1 MSLYQICYRSR
12 IKPDVL
18 SQDPEDAIA
27 QTTHRLR
34 RMNALNGVT
43 GALIFTDT
51 HVFQLIEGQAERA
64 TASLECAVAD
74 PRHERHEDVEILSRK
89 AAEYRLFHDS
99 WLYFADL
106 RMDHG
111 RELPSQLAMIMP
123 RPETATAADVL
134 ALMAYIAGDLA
145 EAHLTNRI
153 LQI

>member
-12 IKPDVL
+12 IKPQVL
-18 SQDPEDAIA
+18 AGDIEAEIA
-27 QTTHRLR
+27 HTIKRLR
-34 RMNALNGVT
+34 RMNTLNGVT
-43 GALIFTDT
+43 GALLLTDT

-64 TASLECAVAD
+64 NASLRCAAED
-74 PRHERHEDVEILSRK
+74 PRHEHLEVLSRK
-89 AAEYRLFHDS
+89 AVEYRLFHDS

-111 RELPSQLAMIMP
+111 RELPAELSMIVP
-123 RPETATAADVL
+123 RPETATGTDIL

-145 EAHLTNRI
+145 EAQLTNRL